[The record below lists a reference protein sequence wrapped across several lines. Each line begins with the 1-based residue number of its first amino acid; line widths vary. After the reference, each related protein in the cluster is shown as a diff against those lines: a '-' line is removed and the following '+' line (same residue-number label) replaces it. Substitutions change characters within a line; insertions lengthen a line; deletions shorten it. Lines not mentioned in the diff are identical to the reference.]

1 MKYKYSI
8 VIPCFNEE
16 NSVFNVV
23 NAICIK
29 FPNFLVVV
37 IDDGSTDNSY
47 LELQK
52 IKSKNL
58 KLFKNESNYGKG
70 YSIRKGLEN
79 IKNKSDIVIFTDAD
93 EEINI
98 DDISKLISLYEK
110 FDYDSVFGS
119 RFLKMNFSEKV
130 NMGFHRYLA
139 NILLTK
145 LSNLRLNQNLT
156 DMETALKSFK
166 TKYVNKLNLQSDRF
180 EIEPEIVKG
189 LSNLNIKIMEVP
201 VSYNPRSIKEGKK
214 ISFKDGIKA
223 LIYLINLKK

>member
-16 NSVFNVV
+16 NSVFKVV
-23 NAICIK
+23 NTICIK
-29 FPNFLVVV
+29 FPNILVVV
-37 IDDGSTDNSY
+37 VDDGSTDNSY

-52 IKSKNL
+52 IESKNL
-58 KLFKNESNYGKG
+58 NLFKNENNYGKG

-110 FDYDSVFGS
+110 FDYDAVFGS
-119 RFLKMNFSEKV
+119 RFLKMKFSEKV
-130 NMGFHRYLA
+130 KMGFHRYLA

-223 LIYLINLKK
+223 LIYLINLKQ

>member
-16 NSVFNVV
+16 NSVFKVV
-23 NAICIK
+23 NTICIK
-29 FPNFLVVV
+29 FPNILVVV

-58 KLFKNESNYGKG
+58 NLFKNENNYGKG

-223 LIYLINLKK
+223 LIYLINLK

>member
-16 NSVFNVV
+16 NSVFKVV

-29 FPNFLVVV
+29 FPNILVVV
-37 IDDGSTDNSY
+37 VDDGSTDNSY

-52 IKSKNL
+52 IESKNL
-58 KLFKNESNYGKG
+58 NLFKNENNYGKG

>member
-1 MKYKYSI
+1 MKFKYSI

-16 NSVFNVV
+16 NSVFKVV
-23 NAICIK
+23 NSICIK
-29 FPNFLVVV
+29 FPNILVVV

-52 IKSKNL
+52 IKLKNL
-58 KLFKNESNYGKG
+58 DLLKNENNFGKG

-110 FDYDSVFGS
+110 YDYDAVFGS
-119 RFLKMNFSEKV
+119 RFLKMKFSEKV
-130 NMGFHRYLA
+130 NMGLHRYLA
-139 NILLTK
+139 NMLLTK
-145 LSNLRLNQNLT
+145 LSNFRLNQNLT

-180 EIEPEIVKG
+180 EIEPEVVKG
-189 LSNLNIKIMEVP
+189 LSNLNIKIMEVA

-214 ISFKDGIKA
+214 ISFKDGIKS